1 MMTPAII
8 IGSIIAGVI
17 LVAAILVLNLTV
29 AVGTLNGL
37 IFYANIAA
45 ANSSFLFPSRSIFS
59 ITVAWMNL
67 ELGIDTCF
75 FEGMNVYWK
84 MWIEL
89 LFPAYVIFLIFL
101 IIIISENSL
110 KFANL
115 IGQKN
120 PVATLDTLILL

>member
-29 AVGTLNGL
+29 AVGILNGL
-37 IFYANIAA
+37 ILYANIAS

-59 ITVAWMNL
+59 FTVAWMNL

-101 IIIISENSL
+101 II
-110 KFANL
+110 
-115 IGQKN
+115 N
-120 PVATLDTLILL
+120 PRRMRGGYGSHRVCLSVCLSPR

>member
-89 LFPAYVIFLIFL
+89 LFPCLLYT
-101 IIIISENSL
+101 SPS
-110 KFANL
+110 
-115 IGQKN
+115 
-120 PVATLDTLILL
+120 PRDATLSRMPSSA